1 MSGPWCQERDAVE
14 VDHRPVVLD
23 QGCDGGSSELAAPS
37 CDGHCL
43 CHSLRCLPKRTD
55 VDVAAPR
62 PTAGQARGR
71 LVRQRPRWKS
81 VSRMWPVAWRRSG
94 RRFREVGQV
103 RTGRRRR
110 LDGFLRLQL
119 CGVHRDEAV
128 PGMWEID
135 REDRANPSRRTCNS
149 MSDKKAWLVTGAG
162 RGLGVDIAK
171 AALAAGHAVVATGR
185 NPEKVSAAVGE
196 HDDLLAVKLDVTD
209 PADAASAVGAAV
221 DRFGRIDV
229 LVNNAGNFNA
239 GFFEEL
245 SPEEFR
251 AQIET
256 TLFGPVNVTRAA
268 LPVMRAQR
276 SGLVVTISSTAGL
289 EGGEFVSAYAASKF
303 GVEGWMESLA
313 PEVAPFGIRTML
325 VEPGFFRTEL
335 LTPESTK
342 YAASSIEDYAERTE
356 QTVTAWKAMNGQQG
370 GDPAKLA
377 DALVYLAGQEEP
389 PLRFAAGADAVAA
402 FERRA
407 NNLLGQANAY
417 RDLSSSLAL
426 DSD

>member
-1 MSGPWCQERDAVE
+1 
-14 VDHRPVVLD
+14 
-23 QGCDGGSSELAAPS
+23 
-37 CDGHCL
+37 
-43 CHSLRCLPKRTD
+43 
-55 VDVAAPR
+55 
-62 PTAGQARGR
+62 
-71 LVRQRPRWKS
+71 
-81 VSRMWPVAWRRSG
+81 
-94 RRFREVGQV
+94 
-103 RTGRRRR
+103 
-110 LDGFLRLQL
+110 
-119 CGVHRDEAV
+119 
-128 PGMWEID
+128 
-135 REDRANPSRRTCNS
+135 
-149 MSDKKAWLVTGAG
+149 MSDKKVWLVTGAG

-171 AALAAGHAVVATGR
+171 AALAAGHSVVATGR
-185 NPEKVSAAVGE
+185 NPEKVTSAIGE
-196 HDDLLAVKLDVTD
+196 HDDLFAVRLDVTD
-209 PADAASAVGAAV
+209 PAEGESAVAAAV

-251 AQIET
+251 GQIET
-256 TLFGPVNVTRAA
+256 TFFGPVNLTRAV

-276 SGLVVTISSTAGL
+276 SGLVITISSTAGL
-289 EGGEFVSAYAASKF
+289 EGGEFTSAYAASKF
-303 GVEGWMESLA
+303 AVEGWMESLA

-342 YAASSIEDYAERTE
+342 YAASSIEDYAERTR
-356 QTVTAWKAMNGQQG
+356 QTVSAWKGMNGQQG

-377 DALVYLAGQEEP
+377 DALVYLAGQVDP

-407 NNLLGQANAY
+407 KNLLNQGDAY

-426 DSD
+426 DTD